1 MIWHGTCASQA
12 KIGKLVHLIK
22 NRCEMFVH
30 QNIFFWKRNNKK
42 TFELHFC
49 YKFVKP
55 TMECLDVCHLG
66 KARAFFFSLEALIY
80 SFQLDYTQNLSQMD
94 SCGFEKHER
103 RKIII
108 FFYLPSPGSVLIKK
122 YLVS

>member
-1 MIWHGTCASQA
+1 
-12 KIGKLVHLIK
+12 
-22 NRCEMFVH
+22 MFAISEKHEPSSSV
-30 QNIFFWKRNNKK
+30 I
-42 TFELHFC
+42 
-49 YKFVKP
+49 
-55 TMECLDVCHLG
+55 
-66 KARAFFFSLEALIY
+66 EALIY

-108 FFYLPSPGSVLIKK
+108 FFSLPSPGSVLIKK